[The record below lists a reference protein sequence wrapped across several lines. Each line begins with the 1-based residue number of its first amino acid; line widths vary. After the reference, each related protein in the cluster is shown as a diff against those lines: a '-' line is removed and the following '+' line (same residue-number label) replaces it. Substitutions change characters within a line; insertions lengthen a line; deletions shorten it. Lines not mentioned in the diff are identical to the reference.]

1 MSHGR
6 IIQENKTNYILADG
20 TKEYSAVVRGKF
32 HTADG
37 FPKVGDYV
45 EYVMTGKDEVVIE
58 NILPR
63 KTQIVRKAAGTGND
77 QQVIVANVDTILI
90 VMGLDEDFNLNRLDR
105 YILLAEQSSIEPIIV
120 LNKSDVVPNPE
131 EFLEQVTSRHPHLEV
146 RLVSAGTGTNTN
158 ALHTYLDTNVTAV
171 LLGSSGAGKSTITNW
186 LLNHATQDTQE
197 VRADDGRGRHTTT
210 ARHLFTLPNGAY
222 LIDTPGMRE
231 LALVGE
237 VDGSVSEQVDELRQ
251 QCKFRDCD
259 HEKSLGCAVQAAIAE
274 GLLTSEQLTSLLKLK
289 REKHFL
295 ESRGDKVE
303 EFKYKQED
311 RKLHRKYNQIKQAK
325 FGKR

>member
-20 TKEYSAVVRGKF
+20 AKEYSAVVRGKF

-37 FPKVGDYV
+37 FPKVGDYI
-45 EYVMTGKDEVVIE
+45 EYVMTGEDEAVIE
-58 NILPR
+58 SILPR
-63 KTQIVRKAAGTGND
+63 RTQIVRKAAGTGNE
-77 QQVIVANVDTILI
+77 QQVIVANVDNILI
-90 VMGLDEDFNLNRLDR
+90 VMGLDDDFNLNRLDR
-105 YILLAEQSSIEPIIV
+105 YILLAEQSSIKPIIV
-120 LNKSDVVPNPE
+120 LNKSDVVPNAE
-131 EFLEQVTSRHPHLEV
+131 EYLEQVKNRHPHLEMC
-146 RLVSAGTGTNTN
+146 LISAAAGINMN
-158 ALHTYLDTNVTAV
+158 ALHAYLGANVTAV

-237 VDGSVSEQVDELRQ
+237 VEGSISEQIDELRQ
-251 QCKFRDCD
+251 QCKFSDCD
-259 HEKSLGCAVQAAIAE
+259 HEKSLGCAVQAAITE
-274 GLLTSEQLTSLLKLK
+274 GLMTNEQLASFLKLK

-295 ESRGDKVE
+295 ESRGDPAEVIRR
-303 EFKYKQED
+303 KQEG